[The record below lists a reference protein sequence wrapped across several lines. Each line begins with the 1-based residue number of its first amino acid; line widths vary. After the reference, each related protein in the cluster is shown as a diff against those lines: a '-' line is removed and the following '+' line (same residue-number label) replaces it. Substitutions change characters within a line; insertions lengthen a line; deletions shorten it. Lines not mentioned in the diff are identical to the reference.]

1 MTTPIQPAP
10 SGSSSPGNPSITP
23 PAHTQGSRPQQGGTQ
38 TPGKRDDTK
47 TTKLTATDTT
57 GEMESSGGGHKSAAY
72 SVDPPKTN
80 VRGNA
85 PIAPGA
91 TVPVESDDDSPDHLG
106 SSKGDSSDRRDL
118 SKGNSPDRRDSS
130 KGDAK
135 NDGNSADRSG
145 TKQQGC

>member
-10 SGSSSPGNPSITP
+10 SSSSPGNPSITP
-23 PAHTQGSRPQQGGTQ
+23 PAHTQSSRPQQGGTP
-38 TPGKRDDTK
+38 TTTSSKHDDAK
-47 TTKLTATDTT
+47 MTKLTATDTT

-91 TVPVESDDDSPDHLG
+91 TVPVEP
-106 SSKGDSSDRRDL
+106 KRE
-118 SKGNSPDRRDSS
+118 S

-135 NDGNSADRSG
+135 SDTNSADRSG